1 MVNIPYVLWPSWVKI
16 WQIMEVLYMKEE
28 LLKGL
33 SEEQIAKVK
42 ACKNQE
48 EVLALAKCE
57 GIELSE
63 EQLEAVSGGGCTPM
77 AECPNCHTQCRAY
90 TDSFTG
96 RSGVQCPNCGFVLIN

>member
-1 MVNIPYVLWPSWVKI
+1 
-16 WQIMEVLYMKEE
+16 MKEE

-48 EVLALAKCE
+48 EVLALAKKE

-63 EQLEAVSGGGCTPM
+63 EQLTAVSGGACTPTSCPKCHSTNFDFYYYGGVKVY
-77 AECPNCHTQCRAY
+77 ECKNCKHEWR
-90 TDSFTG
+90 
-96 RSGVQCPNCGFVLIN
+96 